1 MVLFAY
7 DLARNIERETFWLF
21 VCCAKSR

>member
-1 MVLFAY
+1 MVLFVY
-7 DLARNIERETFWLF
+7 NFVRNIERETLWLF